1 MDRKIVTVKSYA
13 NIAIIKY
20 WGKFDAAKM
29 IPATSSISLTLE
41 NMFTTTSVS
50 FLPDSASHDEF
61 YINGVLQ
68 DDKEHAKIS
77 TIIDQYRGQRSEYV
91 KVETSNN
98 MPTAAGLSSSSSG
111 LSALVKACNELFE
124 TGLSQ
129 AELAQ
134 KAKFASG
141 SSSRSFFGPLAAW
154 DKDSGEVYPVQT
166 DLKLAMIMLVLSDSK
181 KPISSREGMKRC
193 VETST
198 TFADWVKQSE
208 QDYKDMLVYLKDN
221 DFERVGELTE
231 RNALAMHD
239 TNTHANP
246 PFMIKVQT
254 GGKLYIAGEYA
265 VLTPGQ
271 TAVIK
276 NIPIHMTA
284 VVKDA
289 KDINLFSDMFDYT
302 VGMTPDSKYAL
313 IQQTI
318 VTLFDYLGKSA
329 EEIPPF
335 SLEITGKMERDGKK
349 FGIGSSGS
357 VTVLTL
363 KALSAFYE
371 LNLSADLIFKLAS
384 YTLLKLGDNGSMGD
398 IACIAYDDLVAF
410 TSFDR
415 QQVAKWIGT
424 ESIQDVLDKDWGYQI
439 EVIKPA
445 LPCEFLVGWTMQPSI
460 SKDMIN
466 LVKSA
471 ISQEFLAATEKEV
484 QLCKQALQS
493 GDKESVKKALQ
504 NMSDLLLGLSS
515 AIYNDKLLALKAAE
529 DGLDV
534 IAKSS
539 GSGGGDCGIA
549 ISFNREDSQELIKRW
564 QEVGIELLDMEE
576 LA

>member
-1 MDRKIVTVKSYA
+1 M
-13 NIAIIKY
+13 
-20 WGKFDAAKM
+20 KM
-29 IPATSSISLTLE
+29 T
-41 NMFTTTSVS
+41 
-50 FLPDSASHDEF
+50 
-61 YINGVLQ
+61 
-68 DDKEHAKIS
+68 
-77 TIIDQYRGQRSEYV
+77 
-91 KVETSNN
+91 
-98 MPTAAGLSSSSSG
+98 
-111 LSALVKACNELFE
+111 
-124 TGLSQ
+124 
-129 AELAQ
+129 
-134 KAKFASG
+134 
-141 SSSRSFFGPLAAW
+141 
-154 DKDSGEVYPVQT
+154 
-166 DLKLAMIMLVLSDSK
+166 
-181 KPISSREGMKRC
+181 
-193 VETST
+193 
-198 TFADWVKQSE
+198 
-208 QDYKDMLVYLKDN
+208 
-221 DFERVGELTE
+221 
-231 RNALAMHD
+231 
-239 TNTHANP
+239 
-246 PFMIKVQT
+246 KVQT

-271 TAVIK
+271 TAIIK

-284 VVKDA
+284 VVKENSTI
-289 KDINLFSDMFDYT
+289 KLSSDMFDYSAT
-302 VGMTPDSKYAL
+302 MSEDKNYAL
-313 IQQTI
+313 IQASVQT
-318 VTLFDYLGKSA
+318 LADYLGKSI
-329 EEIPPF
+329 EEMPAF

-371 LNLSADLIFKLAS
+371 LNLSADLLFKLAS

-415 QQVAKWIGT
+415 QQVAKWIEK
-424 ESIQDVLDKDWGYQI
+424 ESIQEVLNNDWGYQI
-439 EVIKPA
+439 EVITPA

-484 QLCKQALQS
+484 QICKQALQT
-493 GDKESVKKALQ
+493 GDKESVKKTLQ
-504 NMSDLLLGLSS
+504 DVSDLLLGLSS

-549 ISFNREDSQELIKRW
+549 ISFNREDSQVLIKRW

>member
-1 MDRKIVTVKSYA
+1 
-13 NIAIIKY
+13 
-20 WGKFDAAKM
+20 
-29 IPATSSISLTLE
+29 
-41 NMFTTTSVS
+41 
-50 FLPDSASHDEF
+50 
-61 YINGVLQ
+61 
-68 DDKEHAKIS
+68 
-77 TIIDQYRGQRSEYV
+77 
-91 KVETSNN
+91 
-98 MPTAAGLSSSSSG
+98 
-111 LSALVKACNELFE
+111 
-124 TGLSQ
+124 
-129 AELAQ
+129 
-134 KAKFASG
+134 
-141 SSSRSFFGPLAAW
+141 
-154 DKDSGEVYPVQT
+154 
-166 DLKLAMIMLVLSDSK
+166 
-181 KPISSREGMKRC
+181 MK
-193 VETST
+193 
-198 TFADWVKQSE
+198 
-208 QDYKDMLVYLKDN
+208 
-221 DFERVGELTE
+221 
-231 RNALAMHD
+231 
-239 TNTHANP
+239 
-246 PFMIKVQT
+246 MIKVQT

-271 TAVIK
+271 TAIIK

-284 VVKDA
+284 VVKEA
-289 KDINLFSDMFDYT
+289 KAISLFSDMFDYA
-302 VGMTPDSKYAL
+302 VGMMPDSKYAL
-313 IQQTI
+313 IQQSI

-329 EEIPPF
+329 EEMSAF

-371 LNLSADLIFKLAS
+371 LNLSADLLFKLAS

-415 QQVAKWIGT
+415 QQVAKWIEK
-424 ESIQDVLDKDWGYQI
+424 ESIQEVLNKDWGYQI
-439 EVIKPA
+439 EVITPA

-484 QLCKQALQS
+484 QICKQALQT

-504 NMSDLLLGLSS
+504 NVSDLLLGLSS
-515 AIYNDKLLALKAAE
+515 AIYNDKLLALKTAE